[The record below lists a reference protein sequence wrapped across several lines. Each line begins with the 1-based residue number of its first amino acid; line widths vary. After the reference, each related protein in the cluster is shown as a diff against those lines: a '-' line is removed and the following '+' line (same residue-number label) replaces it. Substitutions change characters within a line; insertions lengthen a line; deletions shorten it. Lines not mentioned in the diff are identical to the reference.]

1 MKNLGAHEKSKGVLL
16 FAFNSRIDYVTIAKR
31 CARLIGKNMNLP
43 ITLVTDS
50 DLTLDTD
57 VGMFD
62 HIINVENHGTNHKLS
77 EAGLWRNTDRYSA
90 YELSPYD
97 ETLLL
102 DTDYLVLDDSLLKY
116 FELVDYDYRLMHRN
130 HTLDQDW
137 NDKMG
142 LYGIPYVW
150 ATIVLFRKCEKAKML
165 FDLVGRIQRNWE
177 YYSSLYNMRTGNF
190 RNDYAFAIANSIV
203 SGYTLDQD
211 QSFFGEMLTLDKKII
226 SLELRVSANV
236 AGIADIVAREDNRAT
251 ILPLMNLHVMDKDY
265 LQSDQFNTFVEEVV
279 CAG

>member
-1 MKNLGAHEKSKGVLL
+1 
-16 FAFNSRIDYVTIAKR
+16 
-31 CARLIGKNMNLP
+31 
-43 ITLVTDS
+43 
-50 DLTLDTD
+50 
-57 VGMFD
+57 MFD

-116 FELVDYDYRLMHRN
+116 FDLDYDYRLMHRN

-150 ATIVLFRKCEKAKML
+150 ATVVLFRKCEKAKLL
-165 FDLVGRIQRNWE
+165 FDMVGRIQNNWG

-203 SGYTLDQD
+203 SGYTLDHT
-211 QSFFGEMLTLDKKII
+211 QSFPGQMLTLEKRITA
-226 SLELRVSANV
+226 LELRAT
-236 AGIADIVAREDNRAT
+236 GIVARDETNRAT
-251 ILPLMNLHVMDKDY
+251 ILPRMNLHIMDKDY
-265 LQSDQFNTFVEEVV
+265 LQSGQFNTFVEEVIG
-279 CAG
+279 CTE